1 MPVLTP
7 RPVIKL
13 GSQGDAVAELQ
24 TLLNQR
30 LGGQLIFKNVVP
42 VAIDGDFG
50 DRTRRAVVAYQE
62 HYALLPDGVVGD
74 RTWTSLLQT
83 RFPDI
88 TGHWAANYITVL
100 ANMGIVRGDDTGNYL
115 TNATVTRG
123 QFARL
128 LNAAFDR
135 VLTVKRPAVNFADVS
150 AGDRATVTRIYQ
162 AGIMSG
168 FDDGTFRPE
177 VGIRRQDVLVALVLI
192 LGTRR
197 DGGTNILTAYDDANT
212 ISDYAKTPVIIAT
225 LHDIVV
231 NHPRVRLLN
240 PKAVTTRGELAA
252 FLERSIVQYVKRQ
265 KLFGVAVDLGY
276 PVPQEPVNSPFVVPI
291 PNSI

>member
-1 MPVLTP
+1 
-7 RPVIKL
+7 
-13 GSQGDAVAELQ
+13 
-24 TLLNQR
+24 
-30 LGGQLIFKNVVP
+30 VP
-42 VAIDGDFG
+42 VAVDGDFG

-62 HYALLPDGVVGD
+62 HYALFPDSVVGD

-83 RFPDI
+83 RFPDV

-115 TNATVTRG
+115 PNATVTRG
-123 QFARL
+123 QFARF

-150 AGDRATVTRIYQ
+150 AGDRTVVTRIYQ
-162 AGIMSG
+162 AGVMSG
-168 FDDGTFRPE
+168 FDDGTFRPDAS
-177 VGIRRQDVLVALVLI
+177 IRRQDILVALVLI

-197 DGGTNILTAYDDANT
+197 DGGSNLLTAYDDADS
-212 ISDYAKTPVIIAT
+212 ISDYARTSTILAT
-225 LHDIVV
+225 LHDVVV
-231 NHPRVRLLN
+231 NHPDVRRLR
-240 PKAVTTRGELAA
+240 PQAAATRAELAA

-265 KLFGVAVDLGY
+265 KLFGVTVDLGY